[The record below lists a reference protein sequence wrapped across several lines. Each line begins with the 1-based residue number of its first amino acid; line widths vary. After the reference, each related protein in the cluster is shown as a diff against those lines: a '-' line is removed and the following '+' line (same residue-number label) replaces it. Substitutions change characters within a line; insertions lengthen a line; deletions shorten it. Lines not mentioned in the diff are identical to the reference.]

1 MEPKTVNK
9 DKKLNSRNGFI
20 GVLPEKWQVNPL
32 DQVAEVKQ
40 GVSKGRNFKE
50 KKILEVPYLRVANVL
65 DGEFNLNEIK
75 TIEVLESEFALYN
88 LKTNDILIT
97 EGGDP
102 DKLGRGSIWKD
113 QIQGVVYQNHLFRI
127 RCIGKSLSAEFL
139 AQYIQGRAAKNYFLS
154 CAKQTTG
161 IASINLSQIRTT
173 PIPVPPLPEQN
184 KIAAVLS
191 AWDEAI
197 QTARQLL
204 EARQLRKSAL
214 MQQLLTGETRLPG
227 FIEAWQDVKLNQ
239 VFRRLM
245 RRNDQG
251 NTNVLTISAKYGLIS
266 QTEYFNKVVASEE
279 VRNYY
284 LLNRGEFA
292 YNKSSS
298 AGYDFGAIKRLDLYE
313 RGILSPLYICLEIT
327 EGDSDFYTHFFEAGQ
342 LNHGIYKIA
351 QEGARNHGLL
361 NISVIDFFQI
371 TFKTPSLSEQRAIAT
386 VLNAADEEI
395 RLSTAEI
402 EVLKEQKSGLMQQL
416 LTGKMRVRIEEKET
430 A

>member
-1 MEPKTVNK
+1 MKPKTVNK
-9 DKKLNSRNGFI
+9 DKNLNSRNRFI

-40 GVSKGRNFKE
+40 GVSKGRNFKDK
-50 KKILEVPYLRVANVL
+50 KKIEVPYLRVANVL
-65 DGEFNLNEIK
+65 DGEFDLSEIK
-75 TIEVLESEFALYN
+75 TIEVLESEFTRYN

-173 PIPVPPLPEQN
+173 PIPVPPLAEQR
-184 KIAAVLS
+184 KIAAILS

-214 MQQLLTGETRLPG
+214 MQKLLTGQTRLPG
-227 FIEAWQDVKLNQ
+227 FIVAWQEVKIKN
-239 VFRRLM
+239 VAHEISK
-245 RRNDQG
+245 RNKANKPLTVLSCTKYKGLVDSLEYFG
-251 NTNVLTISAKYGLIS
+251 RKIYSDDLTGYKVVPAGCFAYATNHIEEGSIGYQQYYKEALIS
-266 QTEYFNKVVASEE
+266 
-279 VRNYY
+279 
-284 LLNRGEFA
+284 
-292 YNKSSS
+292 
-298 AGYDFGAIKRLDLYE
+298 
-313 RGILSPLYICLEIT
+313 PM
-327 EGDSDFYTHFFEAGQ
+327 YT
-342 LNHGIYKIA
+342 
-351 QEGARNHGLL
+351 
-361 NISVIDFFQI
+361 V
-371 TFKTPSLSEQRAIAT
+371 FKTDNSIDDTFFYMLLKTDWYVKIYQKNMMGSINRRGGLRWADFSTIKVSLPPLEEQRAIAT

-395 RLSTAEI
+395 RLSTEEI

-416 LTGKMRVRIEEKET
+416 LTGKTRVRTEV
-430 A
+430 